1 MKIAEYTRLA
11 AQAAAVAL
19 PLVALGCGPDPEK
32 VGDECA
38 PDDGCPNGLVCA
50 EGGEDHICY
59 APPGASCD
67 AGGTDYC
74 LGDAVCGEDG
84 TCRVPPGGSCAG
96 DTKDF
101 CAEGAT
107 CGADATCQI
116 PPGGACDPAGPDLC
130 LDDAVCGKTRDG
142 GGICGIA
149 EGGECDPEAPLCAGG
164 LTCAELVAGGHAC
177 YPPVLAQ
184 GNVFDS
190 ESTSGIEGALVL
202 ALDDQAT
209 AITDV
214 TTTDAAGNY
223 VLEVP
228 VPRTENG
235 APIEDVIFTLRAS
248 AQDYQPFPGGL
259 RTALP
264 IASSEATSGEDGWT
278 IATALTDIALIAL
291 PEDQRGLPSISGS
304 VRADE
309 QSGGVLV
316 VAEDGD
322 GKGFSAVTD
331 RGGAYTIFNVPAG
344 SYAVSGY
351 AAGLALD
358 PKSAEVGDA
367 ALTGVDLARS
377 DAALGS
383 LSGTINIVNAPGG
396 STTSVVLVV
405 ASTFNDTFVRGEV
418 PRGLRT
424 PLSGPPDVSGEFS
437 VAGVPAGNYVVL
449 AAFENDGL
457 VRDPDPNIAGT
468 QLVTVEMPSPG
479 EDVSLPTS
487 FKITEALPVIGPGA
501 TDPEPVTGAPTLRW
515 GDDASEDFY
524 TVDVYN
530 AYGDLVWCL
539 GDDPTCAGANVPG
552 SSGGAEVSVE
562 YGGPLEPGMY
572 YQFRVTSW
580 RSPGGSEPGA
590 ISATEDLRGVFYAA
604 GQ

>member
-1 MKIAEYTRLA
+1 MKMADYARLA
-11 AQAAAVAL
+11 ARIAVVAL
-19 PLVALGCGPDPEK
+19 PLAALGCGPDPEK
-32 VGDECA
+32 VGDECD
-38 PDDGCPNGLVCA
+38 PEDGCPNGLVCA
-50 EGGEDHICY
+50 KGGEDNICY
-59 APPGASCD
+59 APPGAGCD

-74 LGDAVCGEDG
+74 LDDAVCGEDS
-84 TCRVPPGGSCAG
+84 TCRVPVGGSCAG
-96 DTKDF
+96 GAKDF
-101 CAEGAT
+101 CAEGAV
-107 CGADATCQI
+107 CGADGTCQI
-116 PPGGACDPAGPDLC
+116 PPGGACDPAGPDHC

-142 GGICGIA
+142 KGLCGIA
-149 EGGECDPEAPLCAGG
+149 EGGVCDPEDPLCAGG

-177 YPPVLAQ
+177 YPPVLAK
-184 GNVFDS
+184 GSVFDS

-228 VPRTENG
+228 VPRTEDG
-235 APIEDVIFTLRAS
+235 TPIEDVIFTLRAS

-264 IASSEATSGEDGWT
+264 IASSEATSGDDGWG
-278 IATALTDIALIAL
+278 IETALTDIALIAL
-291 PEDQRGLPSISGS
+291 PDDQRGLPSISGS
-304 VRADE
+304 VLADK

-316 VAEDGD
+316 VAEDGS

-331 RGGAYTIFNVPAG
+331 RGGAYTIFNVPGG
-344 SYAVSGY
+344 SYSVSGY

-358 PKSAEVGDA
+358 PATADVGDA
-367 ALTGVDLARS
+367 ALTGVDLSRS
-377 DAALGS
+377 DAGLGT

-437 VAGVPAGNYVVL
+437 ISGVPAGDYVVL
-449 AAFENDGL
+449 AAFENDAL

-479 EDVSLPTS
+479 EDISLPTS

-501 TDPEPVTGAPTLRW
+501 TDPEPVTSAPTLRW
-515 GDDASEDFY
+515 GDDSSEDFY
-524 TVDVYN
+524 TVVVYD
-530 AYGDLVWCL
+530 AYGELVWCL
-539 GDDPTCAGANVPG
+539 ADDEMCAGPSIPG
-552 SSGGAEVSVE
+552 ASGGEEVSVE
-562 YGGPLEPGMY
+562 YGGPLDPGMY

-580 RSPGGSEPGA
+580 RAPGGEPGP
-590 ISATEDLRGVFYAA
+590 ISATEDLRGVFYVA